1 MKTKQLSPE
10 KLAKKQLRKEKELKY
25 WEKQKA
31 RPKGNTYFWY
41 LVLIIALIY
50 AVDEIASQIGT
61 LMQTEIANDFFQ
73 SESAVTLLNLLQ
85 IIAIPFQVIGII
97 YRPLADRFGRKT
109 FLIIITFV
117 LIIIEI
123 ALMVITVFKK
133 HKKKFLGIVS
143 CFILSITFLWW
154 TYIDFFGDKYS
165 VKLFLVII
173 SIICLVVYEFNPK
186 KSDLDAT

>member
-1 MKTKQLSPE
+1 MKKI
-10 KLAKKQLRKEKELKY
+10 LAFVKDKRYEIFI
-25 WEKQKA
+25 
-31 RPKGNTYFWY
+31 YF
-41 LVLIIALIY
+41 LIPGLLCWIR
-50 AVDEIASQIGT
+50 
-61 LMQTEIANDFFQ
+61 N
-73 SESAVTLLNLLQ
+73 SEVREA
-85 IIAIPFQVIGII
+85 
-97 YRPLADRFGRKT
+97 

-123 ALMVITVFKK
+123 VLMLITVFKK